1 MVSELQKRAAQ
12 AIVNVFETGRPQG
25 DYGNV
30 TYHPKD
36 PGELTYGRSQTTLA
50 GGNLYLLIRDYCAA
64 PDGVYGPQLAP
75 YLDRLAKKD
84 SSLNFDDRLKSLL
97 REAGRDPVM
106 RECQDRFFDRVYWEP
121 SLASARNIGVE
132 TALGVSV
139 VYDSRIHGS
148 WPRIRDLT
156 TAELGSPAQV
166 GEKVWV
172 EGYVARR
179 RNWLANHANTL
190 LRQTVY
196 RMDSFRGLIG
206 ENKWGLELPLTVRG
220 VRIDESV
227 LLGAPL
233 RVSAEDRQAVGIL
246 RLETPA
252 QRGEDVRRVQEALV
266 RAGCA
271 VTVDGVFGPDTD
283 RAVRAFQAAHGGL
296 KVDGIVGPATR
307 TALAIEN

>member
-50 GGNLYLLIRDYCAA
+50 CGNLYLLIRDYCAA

-233 RVSAEDRQAVGIL
+233 RVSAEDRQAVRIL

-266 RAGCA
+266 RAGYA
-271 VTVDGVFGPDTD
+271 VTVEGVFGPDTD

>member
-271 VTVDGVFGPDTD
+271 VTVDGVFGPETD

>member
-266 RAGCA
+266 RAGYA